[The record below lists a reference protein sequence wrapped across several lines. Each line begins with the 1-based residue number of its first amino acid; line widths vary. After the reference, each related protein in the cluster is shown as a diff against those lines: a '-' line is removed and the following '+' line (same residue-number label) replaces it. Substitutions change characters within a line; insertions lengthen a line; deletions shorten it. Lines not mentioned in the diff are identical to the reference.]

1 MSFSSVISDLVPL
14 EWLLYHLNVNKLGF
28 RRTSSV
34 LLLISYYPFNRAKE
48 IRKRLKTE
56 KRWIVIRPQ
65 MPVRARAQISRPG
78 QLRRVFLIVYKAMR
92 VKLYPNI
99 CSICPVIDNIKPFHC
114 QTCHDYTILAIK
126 LKDKFTSKMIYFLHF
141 KLIFQ
146 YLIPYQLNKIHSPCM
161 YTQNTVD
168 EVDT

>member
-126 LKDKFTSKMIYFLHF
+126 NLPQRWYIFFTLNSYFNIWYPISWT
-141 KLIFQ
+141 K
-146 YLIPYQLNKIHSPCM
+146 
-161 YTQNTVD
+161 YTVHVCTPRIL
-168 EVDT
+168 